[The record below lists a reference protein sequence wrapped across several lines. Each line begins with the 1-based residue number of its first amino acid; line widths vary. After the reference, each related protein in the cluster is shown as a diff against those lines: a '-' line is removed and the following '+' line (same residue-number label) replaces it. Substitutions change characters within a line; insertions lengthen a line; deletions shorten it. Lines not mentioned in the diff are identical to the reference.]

1 MPDLSQVRLKELLS
15 YDSLSGVFR
24 WKVNRPRARAG
35 DLAGC
40 LSSGGYMRIQVAG
53 RSYPLHRLAFL
64 YMEGAFPADEVDHI
78 NRDRLDNRFSNLRK
92 VEKAA
97 NLRNKGIYRNSAL
110 GVTGVSQ
117 RGSRYRAYINRDG
130 RRVGLGTFDTLAEAK
145 QAYASAK
152 EILHPEYFT
161 CHH

>member
-1 MPDLSQVRLKELLS
+1 MPDLTQERLKELLS
-15 YDSLSGVFR
+15 YDPQSGVFR
-24 WKVNRPRARAG
+24 WIANRPRARAG
-35 DLAGC
+35 DIAGC
-40 LSSGGYMRIQVAG
+40 LSSGGYMRAQVAG

-97 NLRNKGIYRNSAL
+97 NLRNKGVYRNSAL
-110 GVTGVSQ
+110 GITGVSQ